1 MALKVKSQGKL
12 SPEFNKLLGFTVT
25 HIHTK
30 YTLIFNQFLFQLFLL
45 TNRQTDRQTDKQTD
59 RQTDT

>member
-12 SPEFNKLLGFTVT
+12 SPEFNKLLEFTVT

-30 YTLIFNQFLFQLFLL
+30 YTLIFNQFLFQLFC
-45 TNRQTDRQTDKQTD
+45 
-59 RQTDT
+59 